1 MRVEELTSI
10 EQLQAMRPLWSDL
23 WRRDAN
29 ATPFQTAEWMLPWY
43 RHFGS
48 GDVYAVAVREDGR
61 LDALA
66 PFLIVRDDD
75 DPSQSLGM
83 ILGTGNTD
91 YVDVLAAS
99 DAAMNAAMSRI
110 ASADCAM
117 WDLQQL
123 RATSPLLRVSCPEGW
138 TDVVEQH
145 DPCVVLSIEA
155 AGAELENL
163 LSTHFRKKLRYY
175 RRCLERLGRVTVHQ
189 PDANTI
195 DAFMQ
200 SLYELHGARWKQRG
214 LPGMLAAEVDQSFH
228 REVAQGMLA
237 AGALRMYAM
246 RIDDRDVA
254 MFYGFADRDTVY
266 YYLSGYD
273 PSLEKLSPGTV
284 MVAHAVEQAVRGG
297 AKTFDFLRGAED
309 YKYAWGA
316 KDRWNKRR
324 QLIRT
329 VA

>member
-1 MRVEELTSI
+1 MHAEELTSF

-48 GDVYAVAVREDGR
+48 GDIFAVAVRNDGG

-66 PFLIVRDDD
+66 PFLIVRDED

-99 DAAMNAAMSRI
+99 DEAMNAAMSRI
-110 ASADCAM
+110 ARADCAM

-123 RATSPLLRVSCPEGW
+123 RATSPLLRVPCPDGW
-138 TDVVEQH
+138 TEVVEQH
-145 DPCVVLSIEA
+145 DPCVVLSIED

-163 LSTHFRKKLRYY
+163 ISTHFRKKLRYY
-175 RRCLERLGRVTVHQ
+175 RRSLERLGRVTIHE
-189 PDANTI
+189 PDATTI
-195 DAFMQ
+195 DAFMDR
-200 SLYELHGARWKQRG
+200 LYELHAARWRKRG
-214 LPGMLAAEVDQSFH
+214 LPGMLAADVDQSFH
-228 REVAQGMLA
+228 REVARGMLA
-237 AGALRMYAM
+237 AGALRMYAI
-246 RIDDRDVA
+246 RIDGRDVA
-254 MFYGFADRDTVY
+254 IFYGFADRDTVY

-284 MVAHAVEQAVRGG
+284 VVAHAVEQAVRDG

-316 KDRWNKRR
+316 KDRWNQRR
-324 QLIRT
+324 QLIRS
-329 VA
+329 A